1 MNKDK
6 TPPPNI
12 SPLPSTPI
20 HVHSVTTSKF
30 GPKYEARKDVLCHL
44 SDEMSHFIVGPM
56 PPQDFL
62 DKFMGL
68 PKDTLLPLPTFENN
82 MFSSLPGLPLENAM
96 YYAFV
101 HS

>member
-1 MNKDK
+1 
-6 TPPPNI
+6 
-12 SPLPSTPI
+12 
-20 HVHSVTTSKF
+20 VHSVTTSKF

-44 SDEMSHFIVGPM
+44 SDEMSCFIVGPM

-68 PKDTLLPLPTFENN
+68 PKDTLLPLPTFEKN

-96 YYAFV
+96 YYEFV
-101 HS
+101 CS